1 MKRFHKIALPALA
14 LSGLLAGVSTQ
25 ALAVMPVS
33 GMATTDMNANPVQN
47 TSPTQNV
54 QLETRILASALSTD
68 AQGQQVLS
76 PITAQT
82 KLTSGNVIEYHGYIT
97 NKSPER
103 IRNVT
108 VTLDIPANTEL
119 LSLKGLSPTR
129 AKGSADGV
137 KFQNMPLKTNINGV
151 LQDLPMQYYKA
162 VQWDIAG
169 LGLNEVATV
178 KYRVRVK

>member
-1 MKRFHKIALPALA
+1 MKRFPKIALPALA
-14 LSGLLAGVSTQ
+14 LLAGVSTQ

-33 GMATTDMNANPVQN
+33 GMATTDINANPVQ
-47 TSPTQNV
+47 TAQNA

-119 LSLKGLSPTR
+119 LSLEGLSPTR

>member
-1 MKRFHKIALPALA
+1 MKRFPKIALSALA
-14 LSGLLAGVSTQ
+14 LSGLLAGVNTQ

-33 GMATTDMNANPVQN
+33 GMATTDMNANPVQ
-47 TSPTQNV
+47 TAQNA

-119 LSLKGLSPTR
+119 LSLEGLSPTR

>member
-1 MKRFHKIALPALA
+1 MKRFPKIALPALT
-14 LSGLLAGVSTQ
+14 LSALLAGVSTQ

-33 GMATTDMNANPVQN
+33 GMATTDMNANPVQ
-47 TSPTQNV
+47 TAQNA

-97 NKSPER
+97 NKGAER

-119 LSLKGLSPTR
+119 LSLEGLSPTR

-137 KFQNMPLKTNINGV
+137 KFQAMPLKTNINGV

>member
-1 MKRFHKIALPALA
+1 MKRFHKIALSTLT
-14 LSGLLAGVSTQ
+14 LSGLLVGLSPQ

-33 GMATTDMNANPVQN
+33 GMATTDINANPIQN
-47 TSPTQNV
+47 NQAQNS
-54 QLETRILASALSTD
+54 QLETRILASVLSTD
-68 AQGQQVLS
+68 AQGQQILS

-97 NKSPER
+97 NKGAER

-119 LSLKGLSPTR
+119 LSLEGLSPTR

-137 KFQNMPLKTNINGV
+137 KFQAMPLKTNINGV